1 MSHHFLGHGGWLAQG
16 WCSGLGV
23 LRSSPCQEASDR
35 MEEVVP
41 HTHH

>member
-16 WCSGLGV
+16 WCSGL
-23 LRSSPCQEASDR
+23 RSSPCQEASDW